1 MKLSYFI
8 VPLSLLLLTLS
19 VKANDAS
26 FSGVLGSPTL
36 STGEHSAIR
45 MASEKVILTL
55 KNDTQFE
62 TDANFVFVNDSSRA
76 VTVRM
81 GFPEGNYGDGWEDDE
96 DKKQSGF
103 LRFATT
109 VNGATVKATRTIV
122 KGKDSDHDI
131 WWIKTVS
138 FRPREH
144 KNVRVTALSALGGSV
159 EWAVNEAMS
168 YNFTGKNW
176 KGLVGRSDLEVRI
189 PLSGLW
195 MVSASEWPE
204 KAERP
209 THWKPTVETKNGVAI
224 LRHSWTNW
232 QAQST
237 ATIGIKRVM
246 PFWMVEWPAN
256 NLMLDQNTFDNLVTV
271 RVGNGAGTIEKVA
284 DSAPQGFVKDGVAF
298 VSFSYLAQRVG
309 QSGDK
314 TQPVTTYNAKTGS
327 ASIRRNAERII
338 FTPGSTSMSVMQTG
352 MLASQVKLPAAPVLI
367 SDVRGEKL
375 LYVPLVESTE
385 ALDVAATFDKDAR
398 KFHIGS

>member
-1 MKLSYFI
+1 MKLSYFTAT
-8 VPLSLLLLTLS
+8 LSLLLLTVS

-36 STGEHSAIR
+36 STGENSAIR
-45 MASEKVILTL
+45 MESEKVILTL
-55 KNDTQFE
+55 KNETQFA

-81 GFPEGNYGDGWEDDE
+81 GFPESNYGDGWEENE

-109 VNGATVKATRTIV
+109 VNGATVKATRTVV

-131 WWIKTVS
+131 WWIKTVA
-138 FRPREH
+138 FRPRET
-144 KNVRVTALSALGGSV
+144 KKVRVTALSALGGSV

-204 KAERP
+204 NAERP

-246 PFWMVEWPAN
+246 PFWMVEWPVN
-256 NLMLDQNTFDNLVTV
+256 SLMLDEKTFDNLVTV

-284 DSAPQGFVKDGVAF
+284 DNAPQGFVKEGVAF

-314 TQPVTTYNAKTGS
+314 SQPITTYDAKTGR
-327 ASIRRNAERII
+327 ASIRRGAKRIS
-338 FTPGSTSMSVMQTG
+338 FTPGSASMVTMQTG
-352 MLASQVKLPAAPVLI
+352 KLASEVNLPAAPILI
-367 SDVRGEKL
+367 PNTRGEKS
-375 LYVPLVESTE
+375 LYVPLVESAK
-385 ALDVAATFDKDAR
+385 ALGVAATFDKDAR
-398 KFHIGS
+398 KFHIGN

>member
-1 MKLSYFI
+1 MKPSHFF
-8 VPLSLLLLTLS
+8 VPLSLLLLAVS

-26 FSGVLGSPTL
+26 FSGILGSPTL

-45 MASEKVILTL
+45 MESEKVILTL
-55 KNDTQFE
+55 KNDKQFA
-62 TDANFVFVNDSSRA
+62 TDANFLFVNDSSRA

-81 GFPEGNYGDGWEDDE
+81 GFPEGNYGDGWENDE

-109 VNGATVKATRTIV
+109 VNGATVKATRTVV
-122 KGKDSDHDI
+122 KDKDSDHDI
-131 WWIKTVS
+131 WWIKTVA
-138 FRPREH
+138 FRPRER
-144 KNVRVTALSALGGSV
+144 KNVRVTALSALGGST

-176 KGLVGRSDLEVRI
+176 KGFVGRSDLEVRI

-209 THWKPTVETKNGVAI
+209 THWKPSVETKNGVAI

-246 PFWMVEWPAN
+246 PFWMVEWPADS
-256 NLMLDQNTFDNLVTV
+256 MILDQKTFDNLVTV
-271 RVGNGAGTIEKVA
+271 RVGDGAGTIEKVA
-284 DSAPQGFVKDGVAF
+284 YSAPQGFVKDGVAF
-298 VSFSYLAQRVG
+298 VSFSHLAKRVG
-309 QSGDK
+309 QTSDEK
-314 TQPVTTYNAKTGS
+314 IPVTTYDAKSGR
-327 ASIRRNAERII
+327 ASIRRDSKRII
-338 FTPGSTSMSVMQTG
+338 FTPGSISISVMQTG
-352 MLASQVKLPAAPVLI
+352 KLASQIKLSAAPLLI
-367 SDVRGEKL
+367 SDVSGEKS
-375 LYVPLVESTE
+375 LYVPLVESAK
-385 ALDVAATFDKDAR
+385 ALGVAASFDKDAR
-398 KFHIGS
+398 KFHIGG